1 MCIYIYM
8 YMNIYI
14 YVYIYISRC
23 KCIYIKGEAL
33 SNNSNDFQL
42 LTFFTKDSMLDAAG
56 VLNLPMPKA
65 KAIKVEQNT
74 CIMQMRALLAVKLDL
89 RIH

>member
-1 MCIYIYM
+1 MYIYIYIH
-8 YMNIYI
+8 IY
-14 YVYIYISRC
+14 

-56 VLNLPMPKA
+56 VLNLPMPKV
-65 KAIKVEQNT
+65 KAIKVDQNT
-74 CIMQMRALLAVKLDL
+74 YIMQMRALLAIKLDL